1 MDMQRV
7 IHSFSDCLTVL
18 SGNKSDQSSF
28 HWSTTKADH
37 CRWRG
42 RIQLWWRHA
51 KQGNRALEND
61 QREVSHTWHKMHTGG
76 MGFKKSYALK
86 IWLNRKF
93 WSVIKETLVMTFMFF
108 VKRWN
113 VCFNLYASVL
123 HIYMYTF
130 MCIRKLKIPLW

>member
-1 MDMQRV
+1 MQRV

-51 KQGNRALEND
+51 KQGNRAVEND
-61 QREVSHTWHKMHTGG
+61 QREVSQTWHKMHTGG

-86 IWLNRKF
+86 ILF
-93 WSVIKETLVMTFMFF
+93 ELEILV
-108 VKRWN
+108 
-113 VCFNLYASVL
+113 CY
-123 HIYMYTF
+123 
-130 MCIRKLKIPLW
+130 

>member
-1 MDMQRV
+1 MNMQRV

-76 MGFKKSYALK
+76 MDYKKSYALK
-86 IWLNRKF
+86 ILF
-93 WSVIKETLVMTFMFF
+93 ELEILVCY
-108 VKRWN
+108 KRDSCY
-113 VCFNLYASVL
+113 V
-123 HIYMYTF
+123 
-130 MCIRKLKIPLW
+130 